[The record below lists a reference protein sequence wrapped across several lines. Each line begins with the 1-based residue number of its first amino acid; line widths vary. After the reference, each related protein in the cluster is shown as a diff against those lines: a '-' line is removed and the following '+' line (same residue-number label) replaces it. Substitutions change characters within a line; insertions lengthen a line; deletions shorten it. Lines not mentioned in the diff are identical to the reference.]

1 MGNLRPQANPKEALL
16 LPLVYGENIRHKE
29 LRARFYLVFQ
39 ELGLFKQVIEHCLAS
54 ISPSIQWLGSSHP
67 PGLSELSW
75 ELHEMMGI
83 SRFLLGLIC
92 LGWTWKTA
100 RKRCPNTGNHASER
114 LRLVRTP
121 QAGRLGVCFWCQLSF
136 CLASWDFPCTW
147 RSQGSW
153 TPVALLLTYCKRHF
167 SLEAT
172 QTTTQPVWVSG
183 RVNAGTAEWA
193 QL

>member
-1 MGNLRPQANPKEALL
+1 MCRVGASLSFPGSCYPQRSERHQGGRRTNWELALHLGQFINWIMGNLRPQANPKEALL

-92 LGWTWKTA
+92 LG
-100 RKRCPNTGNHASER
+100 
-114 LRLVRTP
+114 
-121 QAGRLGVCFWCQLSF
+121 
-136 CLASWDFPCTW
+136 
-147 RSQGSW
+147 
-153 TPVALLLTYCKRHF
+153 
-167 SLEAT
+167 
-172 QTTTQPVWVSG
+172 
-183 RVNAGTAEWA
+183 
-193 QL
+193 